1 MSSCNEAE
9 EMSFCFLRAASTLS
23 PHGGGLDRVY
33 IYSWEV
39 SFPLGQCE
47 DMSV

>member
-9 EMSFCFLRAASTLS
+9 EMSFCFRRAASTPS